1 MTTTSTV
8 TTATDTELETT
19 TDTSEY
25 YDDSNSSADV
35 SPIISERGNGVKGGM
50 SNTAVAVVAV
60 TGAAAVGVV
69 ATAATVAATSTRY
82 VLSQHVFQTAL
93 HKYDN
98 NMQNDHLLN
107 LLVKVL
113 SIVFVL
119 PNCLCIKGTQTLC
132 GFFIVAAKS
141 SATVYIIPVIAD

>member
-1 MTTTSTV
+1 
-8 TTATDTELETT
+8 
-19 TDTSEY
+19 
-25 YDDSNSSADV
+25 
-35 SPIISERGNGVKGGM
+35 M

-93 HKYDN
+93 HKYDD
-98 NMQNDHLLN
+98 MQNDHLLN

-113 SIVFVL
+113 SVVFVL

>member
-113 SIVFVL
+113 SMSSFYPTVCVLKGHRHFVAFL
-119 PNCLCIKGTQTLC
+119 LLLQNHLLQ
-132 GFFIVAAKS
+132 
-141 SATVYIIPVIAD
+141 YILYLL